1 MTKIVINNESLKGF
15 LDIKNMNFKNIRK
28 NGYFAIKIDLNKID
42 ISKKTIRKILRL
54 RAKVLQNKN
63 IKKDLNG
70 IVFSVYNYVE
80 KKKNIG
86 CLQRL

>member
-15 LDIKNMNFKNIRK
+15 LDIKNMNLKNIRK

-80 KKKNIG
+80 KK
-86 CLQRL
+86 RRT

>member
-15 LDIKNMNFKNIRK
+15 LDIKNMNLKNIRK

>member
-86 CLQRL
+86 CL

>member
-15 LDIKNMNFKNIRK
+15 LDIKNMNLKNIRK

-86 CLQRL
+86 CL

>member
-42 ISKKTIRKILRL
+42 ISKK
-54 RAKVLQNKN
+54 Q
-63 IKKDLNG
+63 
-70 IVFSVYNYVE
+70 
-80 KKKNIG
+80 
-86 CLQRL
+86 